1 MIKSCNFYY
10 FNDLNFVT
18 KSDVDSFVNDVPFR
32 YNYFISSFCVDDY
45 GGTAIVYV
53 RLFINVSRFALPV
66 HSPMK
71 FP

>member
-10 FNDLNFVT
+10 FNALNFVT

-32 YNYFISSFCVDDY
+32 YNYFIYSFDADDY
-45 GGTAIVYV
+45 GGTPIVYV
-53 RLFINVSRFALPV
+53 RLFINVYKFALPE
-66 HSPMK
+66 HYPIK